1 MGRKSRCAESMECLR
16 PLKCLENQHIS
27 LSVHIDIFSFDPFDM
42 SVKFY
47 AECSSWQYRA
57 LDKHKQSLVCA
68 LWLHLCFLFFP
79 FCVITSSLTFFLSF
93 IQFVFYLLLFLSLVL
108 FFCRPLCVCVGGGGG
123 THSIW
128 GILPSPCP
136 SQCQPLVFI
145 CCQIYYNLIFSVL
158 HSCVVDEMDFSG
170 MELDEALRKFQAHI
184 RVQGEAQKVER
195 LIEAFRYFKLM
206 QNHDMQHKTSYIWFQ
221 SHLQILT

>member
-1 MGRKSRCAESMECLR
+1 MGRKSRCAETMECHI
-16 PLKCLENQHIS
+16 PLKPIKCLENQHIS

-108 FFCRPLCVCVGGGGG
+108 FFCRPLCVCVSGGGGLTAFG
-123 THSIW
+123 
-128 GILPSPCP
+128 GFCLPPAHPNVNPWS
-136 SQCQPLVFI
+136 LYAVRFI
-145 CCQIYYNLIFSVL
+145 I
-158 HSCVVDEMDFSG
+158 
-170 MELDEALRKFQAHI
+170 
-184 RVQGEAQKVER
+184 
-195 LIEAFRYFKLM
+195 
-206 QNHDMQHKTSYIWFQ
+206 T
-221 SHLQILT
+221 